1 MRSKFI
7 IHRSTF
13 NIKIMIASIEKKFK
27 LSLMVSIGSLVTSLI
42 MVAMVLFYAFNLIQK
57 ERKKIYVLDSQ
68 TPVLVRQTDM
78 SVNREIEVKSHVNM
92 FHTLFFTL
100 PPDDEFIQNSMNK
113 AMYLVDE
120 SGLKQ
125 YNTLKEK
132 GYFNQILASSA
143 SLSLKT
149 DSVKIDLDGYK
160 FTFFGTQRIERETS
174 ILKRAIVT
182 EGSLRDVPRTEN
194 NPHGL
199 IITDWKTIFN
209 KDLEYKPK
217 RNF

>member
-1 MRSKFI
+1 
-7 IHRSTF
+7 
-13 NIKIMIASIEKKFK
+13 MIASIEQKFK
-27 LSLMVSIGSLVTSLI
+27 LSLIVSIGSLVTSII
-42 MVAMVLFYAFNLIQK
+42 MVCLVLFYAFNLIQK
-57 ERKKIYVLDSQ
+57 ERQKIYVLDSQ
-68 TPVLVRQTDM
+68 TPVLVRQSDM
-78 SVNREIEVKSHVNM
+78 SVNRDIEIKSHINT

-100 PPDDEFIQNSMNK
+100 PPDDEFIKNNMDK

-143 SLSLKT
+143 ALSIKT
-149 DSVKIDLDGYK
+149 DSIKVDLEGYR
-160 FTFFGTQRIERETS
+160 FTFYGTQRIERETS
-174 ILKRAIVT
+174 ILKRAIIT

-199 IITDWKTIFN
+199 IITDWKTKDN
-209 KDLEYKPK
+209 KDLEYKAK

>member
-1 MRSKFI
+1 
-7 IHRSTF
+7 
-13 NIKIMIASIEKKFK
+13 MIASIEQKFK
-27 LSLMVSIGSLVTSLI
+27 LSLIVSIGSLVTSII
-42 MVAMVLFYAFNLIQK
+42 MVCLVLFYTFNLIQK
-57 ERKKIYVLDSQ
+57 ERQKIYVLDSQ
-68 TPVLVRQTDM
+68 TPVLVRQSDM
-78 SVNREIEVKSHVNM
+78 SVNRDIEIKSHINT

-100 PPDDEFIQNSMNK
+100 PPDDEFIKNNMDK

-143 SLSLKT
+143 ALSIKT
-149 DSVKIDLDGYK
+149 DSIKVDLEGYK
-160 FTFFGTQRIERETS
+160 FIFYGTQRIERETS
-174 ILKRAIVT
+174 ILKRAIIT

-199 IITDWKTIFN
+199 IITDWKTKDN
-209 KDLEYKPK
+209 KDLEYKAK

>member
-1 MRSKFI
+1 
-7 IHRSTF
+7 
-13 NIKIMIASIEKKFK
+13 MIASIEQKFK
-27 LSLMVSIGSLVTSLI
+27 LSLIVSIGSLVTSII
-42 MVAMVLFYAFNLIQK
+42 MVCLVLFYSFNLIQK
-57 ERKKIYVLDSQ
+57 ERQKIYVLDSQ
-68 TPVLVRQTDM
+68 TPVLVHQSDM
-78 SVNREIEVKSHVNM
+78 SVNRDIEIKSHINT

-100 PPDDEFIQNSMNK
+100 PPDDEFIKNSMDK

-143 SLSLKT
+143 ALSIKT
-149 DSVKIDLDGYK
+149 DSIKVDLEGYR
-160 FTFFGTQRIERETS
+160 FTFYGTQRIERETS

-199 IITDWKTIFN
+199 IITDWKTKEN
-209 KDLEYKPK
+209 KDLEYKAK

>member
-1 MRSKFI
+1 
-7 IHRSTF
+7 
-13 NIKIMIASIEKKFK
+13 MINSIEKKFK
-27 LSLMVSIGSLVTSLI
+27 LSLIVSIGSLFSSLI
-42 MVAMVLFYAFNLIQK
+42 IVSLVLFYTFNLIQK
-57 ERKKIYVLDSQ
+57 ERKHIYVLDSQ
-68 TPVLVRQTDM
+68 TPVLVNQSDM
-78 SVNREIEVKSHVNM
+78 SVTREIEIKSHVNT
-92 FHTLFFTL
+92 FHTLFFSL
-100 PPDDEFIQNSMNK
+100 PPDDEFIKNSMNK

-125 YNTLKEK
+125 YNNMKEK
-132 GYFNQILASSA
+132 GFFNQILSSSA
-143 SLSLKT
+143 SISIKT
-149 DSVKIDLDGYK
+149 DSIKVDLPNYK

-174 ILKRAIVT
+174 ILKRAIIT

-199 IITDWKTIFN
+199 IITDWKTVYN

>member
-1 MRSKFI
+1 
-7 IHRSTF
+7 
-13 NIKIMIASIEKKFK
+13 MIASIEQKFK
-27 LSLMVSIGSLVTSLI
+27 LSLIVSIGSLVTSFL
-42 MVAMVLFYAFNLIQK
+42 MVCLVLFYTFNLIQK
-57 ERKKIYVLDSQ
+57 ERQKIYVLDSQ
-68 TPVLVRQTDM
+68 TPVLVHQSDM
-78 SVNREIEVKSHVNM
+78 SVNRDIEIKSHINT

-100 PPDDEFIQNSMNK
+100 PPDDEFIKNNMDK

-143 SLSLKT
+143 ALSIKT
-149 DSVKIDLDGYK
+149 DSIKVDLEGYR
-160 FTFFGTQRIERETS
+160 FTFYGTQRIERETS

-199 IITDWKTIFN
+199 IITDWKTKDN
-209 KDLEYKPK
+209 KDLEYKAK

>member
-1 MRSKFI
+1 
-7 IHRSTF
+7 
-13 NIKIMIASIEKKFK
+13 
-27 LSLMVSIGSLVTSLI
+27 
-42 MVAMVLFYAFNLIQK
+42 
-57 ERKKIYVLDSQ
+57 
-68 TPVLVRQTDM
+68 
-78 SVNREIEVKSHVNM
+78 
-92 FHTLFFTL
+92 
-100 PPDDEFIQNSMNK
+100 
-113 AMYLVDE
+113 MYLVDE

-174 ILKRAIVT
+174 ILRAIVT

>member
-1 MRSKFI
+1 
-7 IHRSTF
+7 
-13 NIKIMIASIEKKFK
+13 MIASIEKKFK

>member
-1 MRSKFI
+1 
-7 IHRSTF
+7 
-13 NIKIMIASIEKKFK
+13 MIASIEQKFK
-27 LSLMVSIGSLVTSLI
+27 LSLIVSIGSLVTSII
-42 MVAMVLFYAFNLIQK
+42 MVCLVLFYTFNLIQK
-57 ERKKIYVLDSQ
+57 ERQKIYVLDSQ
-68 TPVLVRQTDM
+68 TPVLVHQSDM
-78 SVNREIEVKSHVNM
+78 SVNRDIEIKSHINT

-100 PPDDEFIQNSMNK
+100 PPDDEFIKNNMDK

-143 SLSLKT
+143 ALSIKT
-149 DSVKIDLDGYK
+149 DSIKVDLEGYR

-199 IITDWKTIFN
+199 IITDWKTKDN
-209 KDLEYKPK
+209 KDLEYKAK

>member
-1 MRSKFI
+1 
-7 IHRSTF
+7 
-13 NIKIMIASIEKKFK
+13 
-27 LSLMVSIGSLVTSLI
+27 MVSIGSLITSLI

>member
-1 MRSKFI
+1 
-7 IHRSTF
+7 
-13 NIKIMIASIEKKFK
+13 MIASIEKKFK

-160 FTFFGTQRIERETS
+160 FTFYGTQRIERETS